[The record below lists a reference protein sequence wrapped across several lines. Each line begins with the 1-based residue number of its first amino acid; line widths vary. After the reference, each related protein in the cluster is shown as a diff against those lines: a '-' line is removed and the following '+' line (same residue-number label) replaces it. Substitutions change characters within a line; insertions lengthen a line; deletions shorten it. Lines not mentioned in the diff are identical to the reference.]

1 MAGWGWG
8 YGTKYLPRRQSWAPS
23 PGSLPGLVGLIA
35 PAMSYTDL
43 GGTVLATHGQGVAS
57 LRNPIT
63 GNQLP
68 SVQATPTARPL
79 LLTSGTNSWLEF
91 DGVDDGLFGSFPVAA
106 PGDFTVAMAV
116 QLRSKSPVGSGV
128 IMRLGGGRDHYLEG
142 YFNNNGA
149 PRLINVQTVAALTAP
164 PSIMDI
170 DIVLVFSANAVA
182 GTTTYRLAEHFRN
195 GDMREAVTTDSN
207 PVGTRTLLNLG
218 AYAQGAIHCRGRLYQ
233 SALIN
238 GPLTTPNESLLV
250 NWLWKKVP

>member
-1 MAGWGWG
+1 VKLGLRLGFRG
-8 YGTKYLPRRQSWAPS
+8 GGRPWAPTTD
-23 PGSLPGLVGLIA
+23 SLPGLVGIID
-35 PAMSYTDL
+35 PALSYTDL
-43 GGTVLATHGQGVAS
+43 GATVLATASQGVAS

-68 SVQATPTARPL
+68 SVQATPTSRPL
-79 LLTSGTNSWLEF
+79 FLTSGSNSWLDF

-116 QLRSKSPVGSGV
+116 QLQSKTPVGSGV

-170 DIVLVFSANAVA
+170 DIVLVFSANAVS

-195 GDMREAVTTDSN
+195 GTVREAVATDTN
-207 PVGTRTLLNLG
+207 PVGTRSLLNLG

-238 GPLTTPNESLLV
+238 GPLSIPNESLLV
-250 NWLWKKVP
+250 NWLWNKVP